1 MSSYLDNLN
10 KQQYDAVTSNDKYL
24 RIIAGA
30 GSGKTRVLTCRI
42 VYLIK
47 ELNANPSSILAI
59 TFTNKVAN
67 EMKERAIKL
76 LNEENIVI
84 NRSELLIKTF
94 HSFCCYFLRRE
105 IASNLNFSNN
115 FIVLDEVDQKEFI
128 KQSAVSLG
136 FEKKDEIINKAV
148 NFIQKWKGKGYYPNN
163 KNIDTKFVGGDD
175 ILKIFEVYEGLKNA
189 NYALDF
195 DDLILKTIQILKI
208 NDKVRHKWQE
218 RLKNILIDEF
228 QDTDDVQYE
237 LLNLLVGENS
247 TLYVVGDPDQT
258 IYTWRGANQDIIL
271 NLERDFPGL
280 KTIILNQNYR
290 SSKKILDVSN
300 NLIAHNSLRFK
311 KDLVT
316 QNEEGADIELFNGF
330 SRNEEA
336 DFVISNIIKLK
347 SENPDFTYNDVA
359 ILYRSNYMSNAI
371 EKKMFLNKIPYVL
384 YGSTK
389 YYQRLEIKLMIAYF
403 RLLLNPNDNISYL
416 KIINAPRRKI
426 GENTISLLQ
435 EECNRHKLSIYQ
447 YIEDISNYNDTKLR
461 FTTIIALQTLNSIIK
476 ETNSILSSNNS
487 DIVLT
492 LKNYIEKIGLLS
504 YIEDLENG
512 EDRIENALSLYDDL
526 ANFLKESDDNTF
538 GEYLENVALASAQ
551 DDVKDGDKVKLMTI
565 HTAKGLEFKYV
576 FVIFLNQDC
585 FPNARSIIESP
596 KTGIEEERR
605 LCYVAFTRAKE
616 KLFLSCNKEYSYV
629 SGKDGVP
636 SIFFKEAGLKFK
648 KDVLF
653 NNKRYE
659 TFNRINYSEREK
671 SSIVDMINKMNKKDV
686 LVDYK
691 VGDKVLHRSFGEG
704 KVVNILDD
712 ILTIDFESQGK
723 KNILKTFKGLEKIN

>member
-136 FEKKDEIINKAV
+136 FEKKDEIVNKAV
-148 NFIQKWKGKGYYPNN
+148 NFIQKWKGEGYYPNN

-208 NDKVRHKWQE
+208 NEKVRHKWQE

-371 EKKMFLNKIPYVL
+371 EKKMFINKIPYVL

-538 GEYLENVALASAQ
+538 GGYLENVALASAQ

-653 NNKRYE
+653 DNKRYE

>member
-1 MSSYLDNLN
+1 MNYQKELNQNQYEAVSSAE
-10 KQQYDAVTSNDKYL
+10 QYL

-136 FEKKDEIINKAV
+136 FEKKDEIVNKAV

-163 KNIDTKFVGGDD
+163 KNIDIKFVGGDD

-208 NDKVRHKWQE
+208 NEKVRHKWQE

-371 EKKMFLNKIPYVL
+371 EKKMFINKIPYVL